1 MYAGELAALRPVRSG
16 MAPLATSPNVARS
29 RWRVRPALL
38 VALGLSLLLHAGWS
52 LWPVDPAVVSE
63 EPVLTATLVD
73 MPPPPTAVPE
83 PPATSATTKPA
94 RVRPRARRAPHPRVI
109 TAPSAS
115 EAPQATVS
123 PPSDAVTDVAVSAT
137 TSRESNA
144 SSATSEAAIG
154 PPATMAPP
162 VE

>member
-16 MAPLATSPNVARS
+16 MAPLATSPDVALS
-29 RWRVRPALL
+29 RWRARPALL

-52 LWPVDPAVVSE
+52 LWPVEPPVVSE

-73 MPPPPTAVPE
+73 MPPPPTAVTE
-83 PPATSATTKPA
+83 PPATSAPATESA

-109 TAPSAS
+109 TAPNAS

-123 PPSDAVTDVAVSAT
+123 PPSDARTDVAVGAAT
-137 TSRESNA
+137 
-144 SSATSEAAIG
+144 
-154 PPATMAPP
+154 
-162 VE
+162 